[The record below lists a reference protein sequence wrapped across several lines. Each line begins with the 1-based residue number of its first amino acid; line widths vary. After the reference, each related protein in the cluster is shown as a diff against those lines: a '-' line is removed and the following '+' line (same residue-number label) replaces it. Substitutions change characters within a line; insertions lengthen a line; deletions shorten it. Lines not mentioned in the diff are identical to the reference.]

1 MAHGPTPPIRRTTGA
16 QAIGQVAAHSSQ
28 PDWHSARVM
37 PLDAGHPEEIIGAA
51 VSIGAATTSTDRST
65 SITVATTGITTSI
78 TDTVSGTTI
87 RTSPTNSTR
96 ATTSVAARTTAWIS
110 AAIMVKP
117 RFDRAAQEIA
127 RAEAACSVQVAAIVQ
142 VPVPAT
148 VRAAAIV
155 QAPVPATVLAAA
167 IVPVAA
173 AKARRVQAEVKA

>member
-37 PLDAGHPEEIIGAA
+37 PLDAGLPEEIIGAA
-51 VSIGAATTSTDRST
+51 VSIGAATTSTSTDRST

-78 TDTVSGTTI
+78 TYTVSGTTI

-173 AKARRVQAEVKA
+173 AK

>member
-51 VSIGAATTSTDRST
+51 VSIGAATTSTSTDRST

-96 ATTSVAARTTAWIS
+96 AITSVAARTTAWIS

-117 RFDRAAQEIA
+117 RCDQVAREIGRA

-142 VPVPAT
+142 VLAT
-148 VRAAAIV
+148 VLAAAIV
-155 QAPVPATVLAAA
+155 QALATVLAA

-173 AKARRVQAEVKA
+173 AKARR

>member
-37 PLDAGHPEEIIGAA
+37 PLDAGLPEEIIGAA
-51 VSIGAATTSTDRST
+51 VSIGAATTSTSTDRST

-117 RFDRAAQEIA
+117 RFDRA
-127 RAEAACSVQVAAIVQ
+127 EAACSVQVAAIVQ

-173 AKARRVQAEVKA
+173 AKA